1 MLSVPFL
8 CISHIGIQILIV
20 TIVNAFNMCVIDV
33 LWMHYSTLESQFHDE
48 VHIRV
53 TFVTQFEVFEMFVLC
68 LGDV

>member
-1 MLSVPFL
+1 M
-8 CISHIGIQILIV
+8 